1 MNAMNEMRNA
11 TIGYIS
17 PSQGTRLRWV
27 VWKTTNKPH
36 RGTILL
42 LNGRGEYMEKY
53 DETAADLNK
62 RGFDVFSF
70 DWRGQGFS
78 TRMLPNRQKGFVETY
93 ADYLGDLGGFIRTVM
108 MPNADAPFFLLAHS
122 MGGHVGL
129 RYLHD
134 HPGLFKRVVLTAPLI
149 DIAMPSLLKNALRFY
164 ACWAVK
170 LGFGENYAPGA
181 GDNKPQRFENNK
193 LTSDRGRFERMKR
206 QLLETPGLA
215 LGGVTHQWLWAT
227 FRSVDRLC
235 AKGFIESMETP
246 TLMVA
251 AQKDRIV
258 SLEAQKAMQKRM
270 PQCQLVTLE
279 NARHE
284 ILVEADEIRN
294 RFWKIFD
301 AFLK

>member
-1 MNAMNEMRNA
+1 M
-11 TIGYIS
+11 
-17 PSQGTRLRWV
+17 
-27 VWKTTNKPH
+27 
-36 RGTILL
+36 LL
-42 LNGRGEYMEKY
+42 LNGRSEYVEKN

-70 DWRGQGFS
+70 DWRGQGLS
-78 TRMLPNRQKGFVETY
+78 ARMLPNRQKGFVETY
-93 ADYLGDLGGFIRTVM
+93 ADYLGDLDGFIRAVM
-108 MPNADAPFFLLAHS
+108 VPNAIAPFYLLAHS
-122 MGGHVGL
+122 LGGHVGL

-134 HPGLFKRVVLTAPLI
+134 HPGLFKRAVLTAPLI
-149 DIAMPSLLKNALRFY
+149 DIAMPSVLKNALRVY
-164 ACWAVK
+164 ARWAVK
-170 LGFGENYAPGA
+170 LGFGENYVPGA
-181 GDNKPQRFENNK
+181 GDHKPPRFENNK

-227 FRSVDRLC
+227 FRSIDRLC
-235 AKGFIESMETP
+235 AKGFIENMETP

-251 AQKDRIV
+251 AQNDRIV
-258 SLEAQKAMQKRM
+258 SLAAQKAMQKRM

>member
-1 MNAMNEMRNA
+1 MNEMRNA
-11 TIGYIS
+11 TIGYMS
-17 PSQGTRLRWV
+17 SCQGIGLRWG
-27 VWKTTNKPH
+27 VWKTTINPR
-36 RGTILL
+36 RGTMLL
-42 LNGRGEYMEKY
+42 LNGRGEYVEKY

-70 DWRGQGFS
+70 DWRGQGLS
-78 TRMLPNRQKGFVETY
+78 SRMLPNRHKGFVENY
-93 ADYLGDLGGFIRTVM
+93 ADYLGDLDRFIKTIM
-108 MPNADAPFFLLAHS
+108 MPNAHAPFYLLAHS

-134 HPGLFKRVVLTAPLI
+134 HPGLFKRAVLTAPLI
-149 DIAMPSLLKNALRFY
+149 DIAMSSILKNALRVY
-164 ACWAVK
+164 ARWAVK
-170 LGFGENYAPGA
+170 WGFGENYAPGA

-193 LTSDRGRFERMKR
+193 LTSDRGHFERMKR

-227 FRSVDRLC
+227 FRSIDLLC
-235 AKGFIESMETP
+235 AKGFIENMETP

-251 AQKDRIV
+251 AQNDRIV

-270 PQCQLVTLE
+270 PQCQLVILE

-294 RFWKIFD
+294 LFWKIFD
-301 AFLK
+301 DFFK